1 MILAGDIG
9 GTNARI
15 AFFTLKQGRLTVAA
29 EHIYPTHEHR
39 GLESIVRRF
48 IDDHRVVPR
57 CACFGIAGPVRH
69 GRAEMANLKWAV
81 DSSSLAREIGIE
93 SVALINDLEANAYGV
108 AALAPNDFAV
118 LNVGVEDPAGN
129 AAVIAAGTGLGEAG
143 LYWDGA
149 AHRPFACEGGHGD
162 FGPTDDLQIELLRF
176 LRAELEHVSVERVL
190 SGPGLF
196 NIYRFLRDTGR
207 GAEPPWLTEQLKTG
221 DPPAQIARAAAERN
235 CELCVRAL
243 EIFVAIYGSEA
254 ADLALKLMATAGVY
268 IGGGIAPRIIDR
280 LRAPAFMKAFTTKGR
295 MGPLLEKI
303 PVRVILNDQAALLG
317 AARAAALKAGLL

>member
-1 MILAGDIG
+1 
-9 GTNARI
+9 
-15 AFFTLKQGRLTVAA
+15 
-29 EHIYPTHEHR
+29 
-39 GLESIVRRF
+39 
-48 IDDHRVVPR
+48 
-57 CACFGIAGPVRH
+57 
-69 GRAEMANLKWAV
+69 MANLKWAV

-235 CELCVRAL
+235 CELCVHAI